1 MAVFT
6 DLSEADCGRI
16 ATAYRLGSL
25 TSVIGIADGD
35 AETTYLFRSGR
46 GEFIVTLFESGA
58 EPFDVERAFQTMET
72 LSGAGI
78 PCPATLRTDVG
89 AATITVAGKLVAV
102 VGFVPGSRLSE
113 ATPGKCHALG
123 TCVARIHQT
132 LGRSR
137 NRVPLGLPTGP
148 VHGAL
153 NRDNVFFVD
162 EMVSGVINF
171 RFRHNDVLIAELA
184 EVILHWAVT
193 ADGTLERTLVRA
205 LLAGYEDIR
214 SLNEAEWRAVPAF
227 VMAAAATVFARDGRL
242 TDLEAATQR
251 VFLSAKNCIE
261 EIRP

>member
-16 ATAYRLGSL
+16 ATTYRLGNL

-46 GEFIVTLFESGA
+46 GEFIVTLFENGA
-58 EPFDVERAFQTMET
+58 DPFDLELAFRTMET

-78 PCPATLRTDVG
+78 PCPATFRTDAG
-89 AATITVAGKLVAV
+89 AATITVSDKLVAV
-102 VGFVPGSRLSE
+102 VGFMPGSRLSE
-113 ATPGKCHALG
+113 VTPAKCRALG

-132 LGRSR
+132 LGRPAKRAS
-137 NRVPLGLPTGP
+137 LGLPKGP

-171 RFRHNDVLIAELA
+171 RLRHDDVLIAELA
-184 EVILHWAVT
+184 AVILHWAVT
-193 ADGTLERTLVRA
+193 ASGTLERTLVSA

-214 SLNEAEWRAVPAF
+214 FLSEAEWRAVPAF
-227 VMAAAATVFARDGRL
+227 VMAAAATVFAQDGRL
-242 TDLEAATQR
+242 TDLESATQR
-251 VFLSAKNCIE
+251 VFLSAKDCIE